1 MRCLHCNQIAHM
13 EQEKTSSSR
22 TAERHTLWRVAG
34 GQRLRYASAIL
45 AIGISNGCM
54 LLAPLVGGYALDVV
68 TQRDLEAGDD
78 ALAYASAQLSAQFQG
93 DPIIIY
99 LVLCALAG
107 LALVAVGG
115 LFMYLRGRWAALA
128 SEAIARRMREA
139 LYRRLHHLPAS
150 FFDAAD
156 TGDLVQRCSSDVET
170 MRMFLSNQVI
180 EIGRCVLMLAAT
192 APILFWRN
200 ADLAALAMC
209 LMPFL
214 AIGAFMFFARI
225 RQKFQLADEA
235 EGAMTAVLQ
244 ENLAGIRVVRAFA
257 RQEHEIERFGTKNK
271 AYRDNLY
278 RVNTL
283 EAIYWGINQFLSIV
297 QIGIVLIAGA
307 QMLAGGAISVGD
319 LFVFVTLVNMVV
331 WPVRRLGEVLTD
343 SGKAI
348 VALGRID
355 HILGAEEES
364 REPAPSQER
373 TGGEIVFE
381 SVRAGYKPD
390 RAAVANFSARIPAG
404 QTVGI
409 VGPPGSGKTTL
420 IRLLLRLYPFHSGR
434 ILVDGLDIRGVDRH
448 WLREQIGVVLQ
459 DPFLYSRSI
468 AGNLRVAK
476 PDAPDDQIREA
487 AREAAIHEAIADF
500 PDGYGTQVGER
511 GVTLSGG
518 QRQRLALARA
528 LLKEPAILV
537 LDDSLSAV
545 DTGTERRILDALERR
560 RGRQT
565 TIVIAHRLS
574 SVQNA
579 DRILVLERGRLVQDG
594 THEELAAAP
603 GPYRRLCDIQG
614 LLDESIDQDIQAAGA
629 EGGSGNG

>member
-1 MRCLHCNQIAHM
+1 M

-34 GQRLRYASAIL
+34 GQRLRYVSAIL

-235 EGAMTAVLQ
+235 EGAMTSVLQ

-257 RQEHEIERFGTKNK
+257 RQEHEIERFGYKNE

-373 TGGEIVFE
+373 TSGEIVFE

-574 SVQNA
+574 SVRNA

>member
-1 MRCLHCNQIAHM
+1 M

-34 GQRLRYASAIL
+34 GQRLRYVSAIL

-192 APILFWRN
+192 APILFWRD

-235 EGAMTAVLQ
+235 EGAMTSVLQ

-257 RQEHEIERFGTKNK
+257 RQEHEIERFGTKNE

-390 RAAVANFSARIPAG
+390 RAAVANFSTRIPAG

-574 SVQNA
+574 SVRNA

-594 THEELAAAP
+594 THEELAATP

>member
-1 MRCLHCNQIAHM
+1 M

-34 GQRLRYASAIL
+34 GQRLRYVSAIL

-257 RQEHEIERFGTKNK
+257 RQEHEIERFGAKNE

-373 TGGEIVFE
+373 SGGEIVFE

-476 PDAPDDQIREA
+476 PDAPDDRIQEA

-574 SVQNA
+574 SVRNA

>member
-1 MRCLHCNQIAHM
+1 M

-34 GQRLRYASAIL
+34 GQRLRYVSAIL

-78 ALAYASAQLSAQFQG
+78 ALAYASAQLSAQLQG

-235 EGAMTAVLQ
+235 EGAMTSVLQ

-257 RQEHEIERFGTKNK
+257 RQEHEIERFGAKNE

-476 PDAPDDQIREA
+476 PDAPDDQIQEA
-487 AREAAIHEAIADF
+487 AREAAIHEAISDF

-574 SVQNA
+574 SVRNA

>member
-1 MRCLHCNQIAHM
+1 M

-34 GQRLRYASAIL
+34 GQRLRYVSAIL

-257 RQEHEIERFGTKNK
+257 RQEHEIERFGTKNE

-307 QMLAGGAISVGD
+307 QMLAAGAISVGD

-574 SVQNA
+574 SVRNA

>member
-1 MRCLHCNQIAHM
+1 M

-34 GQRLRYASAIL
+34 GQRLRYVSAIL

-78 ALAYASAQLSAQFQG
+78 ALAYASAQLSAQFQD

-192 APILFWRN
+192 APILFWRD

-257 RQEHEIERFGTKNK
+257 RQEHEIERFGAKNE

-307 QMLAGGAISVGD
+307 QMLAAGAISVGD

-373 TGGEIVFE
+373 SGGEIVFE

-574 SVQNA
+574 SVRNA